1 MIAVETAP
9 TRRTADWVG
18 ALEVRPTARVYQ
30 PEDHPFEKVFVEIT
44 HRCNMGCANCYI
56 PNRSVPDMDVA
67 WLRDILER
75 MPGRVQIRLSG
86 GEPTMRDDLPD
97 IVAMVRETGHFPLVM
112 SNGLRLC
119 HPGYVRELKS
129 AGLRAVYLSLNGGLE
144 DEYYRIIDG
153 MPCAAKKLAA
163 LDTLLA
169 ERIYVTVGMILVRGV
184 NESELAKV
192 YERVKDEPRV
202 PEIHLRGIGK
212 LGRYSRETEPY
223 TLEELVEIARP
234 ILDRGERTYDHDCG
248 AGRHAQWRVGRRTI
262 QLAQWPMLD
271 SDERG
276 RICPDG
282 TLQPTFEHVMA
293 NEGGY

>member
-1 MIAVETAP
+1 MSALATPVAG
-9 TRRTADWVG
+9 WVG
-18 ALEVRPTARVYQ
+18 ELEVRPTPRVYQ

-56 PNRSVPDMDVA
+56 PNRNVPDMDA
-67 WLRDILER
+67 DWLRGILER
-75 MPGRVQIRLSG
+75 MPGRVQVRLSG
-86 GEPTMRDDLPD
+86 GEPTVRNDLPE
-97 IVAMVRETGHFPLVM
+97 IVSMVRETGHFPLVM
-112 SNGLRLC
+112 SNGLRLS
-119 HPGYVRELKS
+119 HPAYVRELKH

-153 MPCAAKKLAA
+153 MACAAKKLAA

-184 NESELAKV
+184 NEGELAKV
-192 YERVKDEPRV
+192 YERIRHERRV
-202 PEIHLRGIGK
+202 PEIHLRGIGR
-212 LGRYSRETEPY
+212 LGRYSRATEPL
-223 TLEELVEIARP
+223 TVEEIAAIAQPILEE
-234 ILDRGERTYDHDCG
+234 GERTFDHDCG
-248 AGRHAQWRVGRRTI
+248 VGRHAQWRMGRRTI
-262 QLAQWPMLD
+262 QIAQWPMLD

-282 TLQPTFEHVMA
+282 TLQPMFEHVMA